1 MLFWLAYL
9 YRARV
14 DMSDVLGGGL
24 LYAYF
29 YSSVRSRVTAAV
41 EDGWLAG
48 MAGRLEDSAL
58 ESSSPLARRTM
69 PVHRIYH
76 ATSNT
81 TFMKLARMMR
91 WGESKHVY

>member
-9 YRARV
+9 DRAQV
-14 DMSDVLGGGL
+14 DMSHVLGGGL

-29 YSSVRSRVTAAV
+29 YSSVKSATV
-41 EDGWLAG
+41 EEGWLAG
-48 MAGRLEDSAL
+48 VTGRLEDSAL

-81 TFMKLARMMR
+81 TFMKLARMT
-91 WGESKHVY
+91 

>member
-9 YRARV
+9 DRARV
-14 DMSDVLGGGL
+14 DMSHVLGGGL

-29 YSSVRSRVTAAV
+29 YSSVKSATV
-41 EDGWLAG
+41 EEAWLAG
-48 MAGRLEDSAL
+48 VTGRLEDSAL

-81 TFMKLARMMR
+81 TFMKLARMT
-91 WGESKHVY
+91 